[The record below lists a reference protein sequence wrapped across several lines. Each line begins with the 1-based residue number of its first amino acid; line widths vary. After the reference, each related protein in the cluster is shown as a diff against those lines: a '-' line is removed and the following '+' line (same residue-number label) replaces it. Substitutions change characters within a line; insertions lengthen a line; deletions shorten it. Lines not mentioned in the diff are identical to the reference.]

1 MSIKLPDSSSEYS
14 LGLAHPWLRV
24 WQRPRPWVQVG
35 GDLRHSIS
43 KLVSLGIPEVCLLK
57 APWESITRS
66 KAVKSL
72 RFCLTRKPPLFHGSG
87 GKGDSG
93 VRAGGC
99 SSSVRAGSWGPSSQG
114 HTETARWALHLSN
127 DTAGDPWAHGTR
139 AFITDNRPI
148 WPLWWRGQLWSHLSI
163 PLTVHHAQM
172 LGKMTQ
178 NKGSQSLAR
187 QDQGRT
193 VIV

>member
-1 MSIKLPDSSSEYS
+1 M
-14 LGLAHPWLRV
+14 
-24 WQRPRPWVQVG
+24 G
-35 GDLRHSIS
+35 GDLRHTIS

-57 APWESITRS
+57 VPWESITQS

-114 HTETARWALHLSN
+114 RQ
-127 DTAGDPWAHGTR
+127 
-139 AFITDNRPI
+139 RPPGEPCI
-148 WPLWWRGQLWSHLSI
+148 SVMTVQEI
-163 PLTVHHAQM
+163 PELM
-172 LGKMTQ
+172 EPGL
-178 NKGSQSLAR
+178 L
-187 QDQGRT
+187 
-193 VIV
+193 